1 MPIFS
6 VFSVDVYEG
15 CSLIVEKNQDV
26 GLDEK
31 ALHTLLHSVGLIGDW
46 GSLLFTSSYCCFV
59 LFIYRDAFYF
69 ILYFPPCVPSVRG
82 VRWLIVRWYF
92 GRMRLAN
99 GYQRK
104 LLPDNG
110 RCSQVLSL
118 ICRYYTD
125 ITRLL
130 YFYFYRTPPHSK
142 HCRTTH

>member
-59 LFIYRDAFYF
+59 LFIYRDAFLCYSPVVRA
-69 ILYFPPCVPSVRG
+69 LACVCVRP
-82 VRWLIVRWYF
+82 
-92 GRMRLAN
+92 
-99 GYQRK
+99 K
-104 LLPDNG
+104 
-110 RCSQVLSL
+110 
-118 ICRYYTD
+118 
-125 ITRLL
+125 
-130 YFYFYRTPPHSK
+130 
-142 HCRTTH
+142 